1 MKILVFEYITGG
13 GFSQENLPAS
23 LIKEGLLML
32 EALLENF
39 AKLPQYQLTILL
51 DTRVTLPNLAKL
63 INVIR
68 VTSKQSIYDVLPE
81 AIESSDLIWPIAPEI
96 NSALQKIS
104 ELVTTKNKLLL
115 NSSTKAVELCSDKL
129 FTYQVLTKRGIA
141 TVETTEFNNLSQPF
155 TKGTVVKP
163 KKGVGC
169 INSFFI
175 PDKISLEKLKTQ
187 INNKSDYIIQP
198 YIEGES
204 LSLSCL
210 FKEGRAWLLCCN
222 RQQILI
228 EQGRFKLNSCEVNI
242 PPKYLPIYQ
251 SLLLD
256 QVATAIPGLWGYVGI
271 DIIQNKTDKPL
282 ILEINPRLTTSFAT
296 IYQALGINV
305 AKSVLELIDKEPIIK
320 KTQNETV
327 IISI

>member
-13 GFSQENLPAS
+13 GFSQEDLPAS

-51 DTRVTLPNLAKL
+51 DARVTLPNLSKL
-63 INVIR
+63 IKIIR
-68 VTSKQSIYDVLPE
+68 VTNKQSIYDVLPE
-81 AIESSDLIWPIAPEI
+81 VIESSDLVWPIAPEI
-96 NSALQKIS
+96 DSALQKTS
-104 ELVTTKNKLLL
+104 ELVSTKNKLLL
-115 NSSTKAVELCSDKL
+115 NSSSKAVKLCSDKL
-129 FTYQVLTKRGIA
+129 LTYQLLMKSGIA
-141 TVETTEFNNLSQPF
+141 TIESFEFNSLSQPF

-163 KKGVGC
+163 KKGAGC

-175 PDKISLEKLKTQ
+175 PDKMSLEKLKTQ

-222 RQQILI
+222 RQQILNK
-228 EQGRFKLNSCEVNI
+228 QGRFKLNSCEVNI
-242 PPKYLPIYQ
+242 PLKHLDTYQ
-251 SLLLD
+251 SLAN
-256 QVATAIPGLWGYVGI
+256 QIATAIPGLWGYVGI

-282 ILEINPRLTTSFAT
+282 TLEINPRLTTSFVA
-296 IYQALGINV
+296 IYQSLGVNL
-305 AKSVLELIDKEPIIK
+305 AKLVLELIDKEPIIK